1 MESDELIGRAARSEE
16 KTTRMTRGYT
26 IGLIC
31 ARGGSKGVPR
41 KNLRP
46 LAGKPL
52 IGWAIEIARKSP
64 SIDRVLISTEDEEIA
79 EVARSYGAEVPFLRP
94 NKLAQDDSPELH
106 VWQHVLRTLAALEGR
121 MPDVLVNI
129 PAVSPL
135 RSVEDVEAC
144 ISGMLENNAD
154 LCITVKPA
162 DRNPYFSMVK
172 IDDGWASPLITPPTP
187 IFRRQDAPEVFDI
200 VPVAYAARADF
211 VLRTHR
217 LLDGKVRATIVPPE
231 RSVDIHTDLAFAEF
245 LLERKGIIPDQGSGK
260 LGLPLHQNSTRLTK
274 KMPRMDT
281 INIDSRRIG
290 RGEPVFIIA
299 EAGVNHNG
307 DLQTAEEM
315 VDAAAEAGA
324 DAVKF
329 QTFRADE
336 VVSAAAPKARYQ
348 IENTGEGGSQLE
360 MIKRLELSPDAHR
373 KLIERSHARG
383 IMFLSTP
390 FDFQSA
396 DLLERLSVPAY
407 KVPSGEITN
416 WPFLEHIASKRKPV
430 ILSTGMSDLNEVEQ
444 AVKVLRAA
452 GCSELMILHATSSY
466 PATAASANLRA
477 MQTLSDSFHAPVGLS
492 DHTMGIEVALAATAL
507 GACILEKHFTLAR
520 SLPGPDHKA
529 SLEPAELR
537 SLVRGIRAVE
547 SALGD
552 GRKQPTPS
560 EEDVRRVARRS
571 IVARR
576 TIPSGALIA
585 RDLLAYKRPG
595 TGIPPSRL
603 GDVIGRRTTRT
614 IPADALI
621 RFEDLE

>member
-1 MESDELIGRAARSEE
+1 
-16 KTTRMTRGYT
+16 MTRGYT

-31 ARGGSKGVPR
+31 ARGGSKGVRR

-52 IGWAIEIARKSP
+52 IGWAIEIARKCP
-64 SIDRVLISTEDEEIA
+64 SIDRVVISTEDEEIA

-94 NKLAQDDSPELH
+94 NELARDDSPELH
-106 VWQHVLRTLAALEGR
+106 VWQHVLRTLAALDGR

-135 RSVEDVEAC
+135 RTVGDVEAC
-144 ISGMLENNAD
+144 VAGLLDYNAD
-154 LCITVKPA
+154 LCLTVKPA
-162 DRNPYFSMVK
+162 DRNPYFTMLK
-172 IDDGWASPLITPPTP
+172 IDDGWASPLIKAPTP

-211 VLRTHR
+211 VLRTHH
-217 LLDGKVRATIVPPE
+217 LLDGRVRAITVPPE
-231 RSVDIHTDLAFAEF
+231 RSVDIDTELDLAFVEF
-245 LLERKGIIPDQGSGK
+245 LLER
-260 LGLPLHQNSTRLTK
+260 NSMRSIK
-274 KMPRMDT
+274 NIQRMDT
-281 INIDSRRIG
+281 IHIDSRKIG
-290 RGEPVFIIA
+290 WGEPVFIIA

-307 DLQTAEEM
+307 DLQTAEKM
-315 VDAAAEAGA
+315 VDVAAEAGA

-336 VVSAAAPKARYQ
+336 VVSEAAPKARYQ

-360 MIKRLELSPDAHR
+360 MLKRLELSPDAHR
-373 KLIERSHARG
+373 KLIERCHARG

-390 FDFQSA
+390 FDFPSA

-416 WPFLEHIASKRKPV
+416 WPFLEHIASKGKPV

-452 GCSELMILHATSSY
+452 GCSELLILHATSSY
-466 PATAASANLRA
+466 PATAASSNLRA
-477 MQTLSDSFHAPVGLS
+477 MQTLSDSFHTPIGLS
-492 DHTMGIEVALAATAL
+492 DHTIGIEVALAATAL
-507 GACILEKHFTLAR
+507 GACILEKHFTLDR

-537 SLVRGIRAVE
+537 SLVSGIRAVE

-576 TIPSGALIA
+576 IIPSGTLIA
-585 RDLLAYKRPG
+585 RDLLTYKRPG

-603 GDVIGRRTTRT
+603 GDVLGRKTTRT
-614 IPADALI
+614 IPGDTLI

>member
-1 MESDELIGRAARSEE
+1 
-16 KTTRMTRGYT
+16 MTRGYT

-41 KNLRP
+41 KNLRA
-46 LAGKPL
+46 LSGKPL
-52 IGWAIEIARKSP
+52 IGWAIEVARKCP
-64 SIDRVLISTEDEEIA
+64 SIDRVVISTEDEEIA
-79 EVARSYGAEVPFLRP
+79 RVARSYGAEVPFLRP
-94 NKLAQDDSPELH
+94 NELAQDDSPELH
-106 VWQHVLRTLAALEGR
+106 VWQHVLRTLAALDDR
-121 MPDVLVNI
+121 MPDLLVNI

-135 RSVEDVEAC
+135 RAVEDVEAC
-144 ISGMLENNAD
+144 ISGLLDYNAD

-162 DRNPYFSMVK
+162 DRNPYFTMMK
-172 IDDGWASPLITPPTP
+172 IDEGWASPLITPPRP

-211 VLRTHR
+211 VLRTQR
-217 LLDGKVRATIVPPE
+217 LLNGKVRAIKVPPE
-231 RSVDIHTDLAFAEF
+231 RSVDIDTELDLAFVEF
-245 LLERKGIIPDQGSGK
+245 LLERKETKPDHDSDELGI
-260 LGLPLHQNSTRLTK
+260 PLHQNSMRLAK
-274 KMPRMDT
+274 NMPRMGT
-281 INIDSRRIG
+281 IHIGSRKIG
-290 RGEPVFIIA
+290 SGEPVFIIA

-307 DLQTAEEM
+307 DLEIAEEM
-315 VDAAAEAGA
+315 VDAAADAGA

-336 VVSAAAPKARYQ
+336 VVSASAPKARYQ

-360 MIKRLELSPDAHR
+360 MIKRLELSPDSHR
-373 KLIERSHARG
+373 KLIERCQARG

-390 FDFQSA
+390 FDFPSA
-396 DLLERLSVPAY
+396 DLLEGLSVPAY

-430 ILSTGMSDLNEVEQ
+430 ILSTGMSYLNEVEQ

-452 GCSELMILHATSSY
+452 GCSELVILHATSSY
-466 PATAASANLRA
+466 PAAAASANLRA
-477 MQTLSDSFHAPVGLS
+477 MQTLADCFHTPVGLS
-492 DHTMGIEVALAATAL
+492 DHTTGIEVALAATAL
-507 GACILEKHFTLAR
+507 GASILEKHFTLDR
-520 SLPGPDHKA
+520 SMAGPDHKA

-537 SLVRGIRAVE
+537 SLVRGVRTVE

-552 GRKQPTPS
+552 GRKQPVPS

-571 IVARR
+571 IVACR
-576 TIPSGALIA
+576 TIPSGTLMA

-603 GDVIGRRTTRT
+603 KDVIGRKTTRT
-614 IPADALI
+614 IPADTLI

>member
-1 MESDELIGRAARSEE
+1 
-16 KTTRMTRGYT
+16 MTRGYT

-52 IGWAIEIARKSP
+52 IGWAIEIARKCP
-64 SIDRVLISTEDEEIA
+64 SIDRVVISTEDEEIA
-79 EVARSYGAEVPFLRP
+79 EVARNYGAEVPFLRP
-94 NKLAQDDSPELH
+94 NELAQDDSPELH
-106 VWQHVLRTLAALEGR
+106 VWQHVLRTLAALDGR

-129 PAVSPL
+129 PTVSPL
-135 RSVEDVEAC
+135 RTVEDVEAC
-144 ISGMLENNAD
+144 VSGLLDYNAD
-154 LCITVKPA
+154 LCLTVKPA
-162 DRNPYFSMVK
+162 DRNPYFTMVK
-172 IDDGWASPLITPPTP
+172 IDDGWASPLITPPVP

-200 VPVAYAARADF
+200 APVAYAARADF
-211 VLRTHR
+211 VLRTHH

-231 RSVDIHTDLAFAEF
+231 RSVDIDTELDLAFVEF
-245 LLERKGIIPDQGSGK
+245 LLERKGIRPDQDSGEI
-260 LGLPLHQNSTRLTK
+260 GLPLHQNSMRSTK
-274 KMPRMDT
+274 NVPRMDPIL
-281 INIDSRRIG
+281 INSRKIG
-290 RGEPVFIIA
+290 WGEPVFIIA

-315 VDAAAEAGA
+315 VDIAAEAGA

-348 IENTGEGGSQLE
+348 IENTAEGGSQLE
-360 MIKRLELSPDAHR
+360 MLKRLELSPDAHC
-373 KLIERSHARG
+373 KLIERCHARG
-383 IMFLSTP
+383 IIFLSTP
-390 FDFQSA
+390 FDFPSA

-416 WPFLEHIASKRKPV
+416 WPFLEHIASKGKPV

-452 GCSELMILHATSSY
+452 GCSELLILHATSSY

-477 MQTLSDSFHAPVGLS
+477 MRTLSDSFHTPVGLS

-507 GACILEKHFTLAR
+507 GACILEKHFTLDR
-520 SLPGPDHKA
+520 SFAGPDHKA

-547 SALGD
+547 SAFGD

-576 TIPSGALIA
+576 TIPSGTLIA

-603 GDVIGRRTTRT
+603 GGVVGRRTART
-614 IPADALI
+614 IPADTLI